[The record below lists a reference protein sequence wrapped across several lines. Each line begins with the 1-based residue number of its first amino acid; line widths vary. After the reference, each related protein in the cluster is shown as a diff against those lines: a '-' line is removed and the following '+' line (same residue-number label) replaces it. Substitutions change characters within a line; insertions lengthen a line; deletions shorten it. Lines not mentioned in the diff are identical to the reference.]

1 MFSYLSLL
9 EGYNLTKLE
18 IPEDP
23 CSYPSKRLIIRG
35 TFLWLNNVPMHLD
48 GPQSFVMNIYP
59 PKMAGWMSFLV
70 SITLQKGRNLKVQ
83 PKVYLEDS
91 LRTLV
96 HFNYE
101 HHPFLELG

>member
-48 GPQSFVMNIYP
+48 GPQSFVINIP
-59 PKMAGWMSFLV
+59 
-70 SITLQKGRNLKVQ
+70 QKW
-83 PKVYLEDS
+83 
-91 LRTLV
+91 
-96 HFNYE
+96 
-101 HHPFLELG
+101 LGGCLFW